1 MKILTP
7 TKIQKNISLLSDREN
22 TYIVVKKGEP
32 KTVIVPYFEGIED
45 YLEDIEM
52 YANKEKLEKKF
63 KTSLESGLSDLAI

>member
-63 KTSLESGLSDLAI
+63 KTSLESGLSDLVI